1 MNKLTTDIF
10 RACYN
15 KIDPKRRL
23 NCMEVFGLDFM
34 FDDEFRPYMI
44 EVNTNP
50 CLELVSPL
58 LARLIPNML
67 ENALKIALDTQFLP
81 PEGFST
87 KKAFIGDPC
96 PENRFE
102 LVFDSNI
109 DNPTLDK
116 LFKEKANI
124 IIEMDEDELSEEEEH
139 DDEEWEQYG
148 RVDRETIILWTM
160 ATSHRVN

>member
-1 MNKLTTDIF
+1 M
-10 RACYN
+10 
-15 KIDPKRRL
+15 
-23 NCMEVFGLDFM
+23 
-34 FDDEFRPYMI
+34 
-44 EVNTNP
+44 
-50 CLELVSPL
+50 
-58 LARLIPNML
+58 
-67 ENALKIALDTQFLP
+67 P

-87 KKAFIGDPC
+87 KKSFIGDPC

-139 DDEEWEQYG
+139 DDEE
-148 RVDRETIILWTM
+148 
-160 ATSHRVN
+160 